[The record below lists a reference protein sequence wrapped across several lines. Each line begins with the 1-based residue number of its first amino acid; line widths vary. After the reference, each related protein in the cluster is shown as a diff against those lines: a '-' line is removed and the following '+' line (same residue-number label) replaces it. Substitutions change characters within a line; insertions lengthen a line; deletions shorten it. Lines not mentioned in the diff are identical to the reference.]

1 VGLVKT
7 LGDTAGR
14 VLLTPATVGTVTAY
28 EGFRAIELVGERLA
42 GTAFVPGDKL
52 RLHMGGLGLRTYTPV
67 AWDHDRGST
76 RLLAHLP
83 GLGPGSAW
91 CEAAS
96 EGAECRFLGPQ
107 RSVRL
112 DRMTAAPVFVGD
124 ETSFGL
130 LLAWHAL
137 RPDLSPATAL
147 FEVTDPV
154 ASGAVLD
161 AQGATGSLVAKQAD
175 DGHLGDL
182 ASRVVDAIG
191 AHPEAP
197 VCLTG
202 CAQTIAVIRRRV
214 QAAGLSGRDVVVKAY
229 WDRRRTGLD

>member
-14 VLLTPATVGTVTAY
+14 VLLTPATVGRVTAY
-28 EGFRAIELVGERLA
+28 DGFRAIELVGDRLTDA
-42 GTAFVPGDKL
+42 TFVPGDKL
-52 RLHMGGLGLRTYTPV
+52 RLHMGGLGLRTYTPI

-130 LLAWHAL
+130 LAAWRAL
-137 RPDLSPATAL
+137 RPDLSPAAAH
-147 FEVTDPV
+147 FEVTDPA
-154 ASGAVLD
+154 ASGAVLT
-161 AQGATGSLVAKQAD
+161 AHGVAGSFVAKQAG

-182 ASRVVDAIG
+182 ATRVLEAIG
-191 AHPEAP
+191 AHPDAP
-197 VCLTG
+197 LCLTG
-202 CAQTIAVIRRRV
+202 CAQTIAVIRRRLK
-214 QAAGLSGRDVVVKAY
+214 AAGVSGRDVVVKAY